1 MMKYIIHEQL
11 ITMFSILD
19 NDMFL
24 PLSMIEKK
32 KTQTNMKQKE
42 IRRSKAKYIIE

>member
-32 KTQTNMKQKE
+32 NSNKYETKRDKKE
-42 IRRSKAKYIIE
+42 